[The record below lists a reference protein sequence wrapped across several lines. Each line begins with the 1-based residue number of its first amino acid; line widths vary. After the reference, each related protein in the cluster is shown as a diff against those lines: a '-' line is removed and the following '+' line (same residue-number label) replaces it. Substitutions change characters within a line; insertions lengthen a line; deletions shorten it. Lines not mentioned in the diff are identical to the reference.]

1 MKLSRLFRRNR
12 NTKNRKK
19 RKPFFT
25 AAKGE
30 ETSYFPKNPA
40 AGAVQKKGLTVG
52 AVDSKEEKEADAVAK
67 QTIQKQTE
75 AGAEEKVE
83 AKANV
88 NRTKLA
94 TPKEYEKFGTK
105 DQAMKH
111 DRDIQEKP
119 IQKQEEEPVEKK
131 SEEEAQ
137 MKEEE
142 PVQKKGEEEVAMKEE
157 EPVQKMG
164 EEEAQMKE

>member
-94 TPKEYEKFGTK
+94 TPKEYEKFGT
-105 DQAMKH
+105 
-111 DRDIQEKP
+111 
-119 IQKQEEEPVEKK
+119 
-131 SEEEAQ
+131 
-137 MKEEE
+137 
-142 PVQKKGEEEVAMKEE
+142 
-157 EPVQKMG
+157 
-164 EEEAQMKE
+164 